1 MITTQKNRMPV
12 DISMTILSVIL
23 MGGTVLFPNDKV
35 HQILGMVLLALW
47 AVHIALN
54 RKWYG
59 AVLKGKYNPY
69 RIMQTVINLSI
80 LVCTILLAVSGM
92 MMAWFVPESVNVPLG
107 FARTA
112 HLVSSHWYYVFMCA
126 HLGMH
131 AGMIANKIR
140 LSRTQQE
147 CHSRALTRESSGKE
161 IIGSSPIMT
170 GSPKPVMTDTPNK
183 AKAIAAKVL
192 LVLVCV
198 YGIYAFIVRGVGK
211 YMFLRQQFFFLD
223 LEKGYL
229 IFALDYLSILVLIAT
244 ASHWLGKALRAW
256 NSGRKE

>member
-1 MITTQKNRMPV
+1 MITTQKLRMPL
-12 DISMTILSVIL
+12 DITMTALSVIL

-35 HQILGMVLLALW
+35 HQILGMALIFLW
-47 AVHIALN
+47 ALHIALN
-54 RKWYG
+54 RRWYASVG
-59 AVLKGKYNPY
+59 RGRYNPY

-92 MMAWFVPESVNVPLG
+92 MMAWFLPESVNVPLG

-112 HLVSSHWYYVFMCA
+112 HLVSSHWYYVFMSL

-131 AGMIANKIR
+131 VEMIANKIR

-147 CHSRALTRESSGKE
+147 CSSSVQQECHSRALTRES
-161 IIGSSPIMT
+161 P
-170 GSPKPVMTDTPNK
+170 DK
-183 AKAIAAKVL
+183 AKAIKAIAAKVL
-192 LVLVCV
+192 LALVCV

-223 LEKGYL
+223 LEKGNL

-256 NSGRKE
+256 NSGHKE